1 MASIFAAA
9 RTRLCILLGVSV
21 NLVSA
26 TLLNLLDQGKFS
38 GNMEG
43 TKGTGHPN
51 IRAQKCVKVKTG
63 YPNIEIEM

>member
-1 MASIFAAA
+1 M
-9 RTRLCILLGVSV
+9 

-26 TLLNLLDQGKFS
+26 TLQNLLDQGKFS
-38 GNMEG
+38 GNVED

-63 YPNIEIEM
+63 PPNIEIEMSQVQF